1 MQITTHSDYALR
13 LLIFLNAHPGAPVG
27 IAQIADAYGI
37 SANHLAK
44 VAQTLTHAGWVDT
57 HRGRGGGLT
66 LNPAVHDV
74 TVGDIFRHT
83 ETNRRLVE
91 CFGDD
96 STCPIEPACGLKTV
110 LQKASAA
117 FFAELDRHHL
127 RDLVRKPNALRKLIP
142 LVVKR
147 ETT

>member
-13 LLIFLNAHPGAPVG
+13 LLLYLNAHPGRPVG
-27 IAQIADAYGI
+27 IGQIAETYGI

-66 LNPAVHDV
+66 LNPAVHQV

-110 LQKASAA
+110 LQKASQA

-127 RDLVRKPNALRKLIP
+127 NDLVRKPAALRKLIP
-142 LVVKR
+142 VSIEGASR
-147 ETT
+147 